1 MNNTLYCFE
10 NFGLRRIFALL
21 VCCVPLMLSGCKETI
36 DDSNFAIKTEMTA
49 ADFIDT
55 ADRFTM
61 MRTLLKRV
69 CMGEVEGA
77 SSLYSVLSARGN
89 YTLFLPTDDAVTRFM
104 AENGVASL
112 EEMTDEQAQILGR
125 CLKKLSM
132 IVDDLGLKDG
142 FRLIS
147 NKGAHACQSVEH
159 LHIHILGGAQLTEKM
174 G

>member
-1 MNNTLYCFE
+1 MNDC
-10 NFGLRRIFALL
+10 IFCKIIKGEIPSTKVYEDDDMVIIKDIAPQAPIHLL
-21 VCCVPLMLSGCKETI
+21 LLPKQH
-36 DDSNFAIKTEMTA
+36 FANI
-49 ADFIDT
+49 I
-55 ADRFTM
+55 
-61 MRTLLKRV
+61 
-69 CMGEVEGA
+69 
-77 SSLYSVLSARGN
+77 
-89 YTLFLPTDDAVTRFM
+89 
-104 AENGVASL
+104 
-112 EEMTDEQAQILGR
+112 EMTDEQAQILGR